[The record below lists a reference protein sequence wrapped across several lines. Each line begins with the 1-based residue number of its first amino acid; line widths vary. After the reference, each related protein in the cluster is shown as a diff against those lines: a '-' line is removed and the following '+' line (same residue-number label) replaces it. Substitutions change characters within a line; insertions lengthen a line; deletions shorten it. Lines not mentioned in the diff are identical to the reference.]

1 MGARTVLLVDDD
13 RDFTDTLAMLFEAEG
28 FDVLTAP
35 DGRSA
40 LEVAHEVRPPV
51 ILLDLAMPGE
61 DGYKV
66 LASMRTEGG
75 CGESAVFAVSGWGT
89 ESTENSCVAAGFDG
103 YFRKPFEPASLMR
116 RVAEAI
122 YRRCVQDDE
131 RRRHESLRPG
141 KTRPVEH
148 PSQD

>member
-35 DGRSA
+35 DGQSA
-40 LEVAHEVRPPV
+40 LHVANAARPPV

-66 LASMRTEGG
+66 LASMRTEAG

-89 ESTENSCVAAGFDG
+89 EGIEDSCAAAGFDG
-103 YFRKPFEPASLMR
+103 YFRKPCEPTSLMR

-131 RRRHESLRPG
+131 RRRHEPLQQEKAGPE
-141 KTRPVEH
+141 VH
-148 PSQD
+148 PT